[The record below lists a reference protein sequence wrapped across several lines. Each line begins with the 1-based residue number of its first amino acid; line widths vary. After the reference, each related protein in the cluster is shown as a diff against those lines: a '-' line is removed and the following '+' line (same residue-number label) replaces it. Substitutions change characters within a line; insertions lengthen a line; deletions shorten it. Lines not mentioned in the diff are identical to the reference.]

1 MDDLLATVQQWIP
14 VDVLIGLTVASA
26 IGFIGSLIA
35 IPLILVR
42 LPADYFDTRTPRH
55 WMKDHHPVLR
65 LSGLVVK
72 NVVGIVFLLAGFAM
86 LFLPGQG
93 VLTML
98 IGVSLM
104 DFPRKRELEA
114 KMVSQPTLLGV
125 INAMRRRFDKPPLTL
140 ARSLARIIHEHFCCN
155 RRSAA
160 TTSLWLAGSSLGPSP
175 YCTSTPQVLR
185 APRAG
190 LATRLSDFATNRHE

>member
-1 MDDLLATVQQWIP
+1 MDDVLATVQQLIP

-26 IGFIGSLIA
+26 IGFIGTLIA
-35 IPLILVR
+35 IPMILVR

-55 WMKDHHPVLR
+55 WMKDHHPALR

-93 VLTML
+93 LLTIL

-104 DFPRKRELEA
+104 DFPKKRALEA
-114 KMVSQPTLLGV
+114 KMVGQPTLLGV
-125 INAMRRRFDKPPLTL
+125 INSMRLKFGKPPLTM
-140 ARSLARIIHEHFCCN
+140 
-155 RRSAA
+155 
-160 TTSLWLAGSSLGPSP
+160 
-175 YCTSTPQVLR
+175 
-185 APRAG
+185 AP
-190 LATRLSDFATNRHE
+190 DP

>member
-1 MDDLLATVQQWIP
+1 VLYGLA
-14 VDVLIGLTVASA
+14 VASV

-65 LSGLVVK
+65 LLGVLVK
-72 NVVGIVFLLAGFAM
+72 NVVGVVFVLAGFAM

-93 VLTML
+93 LLTIL

-104 DFPRKRELEA
+104 DFPKKRALEA
-114 KMVSQPTLLGV
+114 KMVGQPTLLGV
-125 INAMRRRFDKPPLTL
+125 INSMRLKFGKPPLTM
-140 ARSLARIIHEHFCCN
+140 
-155 RRSAA
+155 
-160 TTSLWLAGSSLGPSP
+160 
-175 YCTSTPQVLR
+175 
-185 APRAG
+185 AP
-190 LATRLSDFATNRHE
+190 DP

>member
-1 MDDLLATVQQWIP
+1 MDGLVTTIEQWIP
-14 VDVLIGLTVASA
+14 VDVLIGLTAVSV

-65 LSGLVVK
+65 LVGLVVK
-72 NVVGIVFLLAGFAM
+72 NVVGIVFVLVGIAM

-93 VLTML
+93 LLTML
-98 IGVSLM
+98 IGISLV

-114 KMVSQPTLLGV
+114 KMVGQRTLLGV
-125 INAMRRRFDKPPLTL
+125 INSMRHKFGKPPLTL
-140 ARSLARIIHEHFCCN
+140 A
-155 RRSAA
+155 
-160 TTSLWLAGSSLGPSP
+160 PDP
-175 YCTSTPQVLR
+175 
-185 APRAG
+185 
-190 LATRLSDFATNRHE
+190 

>member
-1 MDDLLATVQQWIP
+1 MDGLLATVQQWIP
-14 VDVLIGLTVASA
+14 IDVLIGLTMAS
-26 IGFIGSLIA
+26 ILGFVGSLIA

-55 WMKDHHPVLR
+55 WMKDHHPALR
-65 LSGLVVK
+65 LSGLIVK

-93 VLTML
+93 LLTML

-114 KMVSQPTLLGV
+114 KMVSQPTLLGA

-140 ARSLARIIHEHFCCN
+140 APDR
-155 RRSAA
+155 
-160 TTSLWLAGSSLGPSP
+160 
-175 YCTSTPQVLR
+175 
-185 APRAG
+185 
-190 LATRLSDFATNRHE
+190 

>member
-1 MDDLLATVQQWIP
+1 MDGLLATVQQWIS
-14 VDVLIGLTVASA
+14 VDVLYGLAVASV

-65 LSGLVVK
+65 LLGVLVK
-72 NVVGIVFLLAGFAM
+72 NVVGVVFVLAGFAM

-93 VLTML
+93 LLTIL

-104 DFPRKRELEA
+104 DFPKKRALEA
-114 KMVSQPTLLGV
+114 KMVGQPTLLGV
-125 INAMRRRFDKPPLTL
+125 INSMRLKFGKPPLTM
-140 ARSLARIIHEHFCCN
+140 
-155 RRSAA
+155 
-160 TTSLWLAGSSLGPSP
+160 
-175 YCTSTPQVLR
+175 
-185 APRAG
+185 AP
-190 LATRLSDFATNRHE
+190 DP